1 MNEDYS
7 KIELNDGTILNLE
20 PKLNIKKLLMIN
32 RDFNTDEF
40 AKMSMGKGS
49 MDITVIQGAKA
60 VYVAYRQANMV
71 DYISF
76 DEFIDKWDFDMEVA
90 VAVYSTMMFK
100 QARDAYQKEFEKA
113 NKEKSFKSKNAKALS

>member
-40 AKMSMGKGS
+40 TMKQTTQQIIDS
-49 MDITVIQGAKA
+49 ITKVQ
-60 VYVAYRQANMV
+60 N
-71 DYISF
+71 D
-76 DEFIDKWDFDMEVA
+76 
-90 VAVYSTMMFK
+90 
-100 QARDAYQKEFEKA
+100 
-113 NKEKSFKSKNAKALS
+113 NASAWR

>member
-49 MDITVIQGAKA
+49 MDITVIQGA
-60 VYVAYRQANMV
+60 YRQANMV

-113 NKEKSFKSKNAKALS
+113 NKEKKLQK

>member
-1 MNEDYS
+1 MNEDCS

-90 VAVYSTMMFK
+90 VAVYGTMMFK

-113 NKEKSFKSKNAKALS
+113 NKEKKLQK

>member
-1 MNEDYS
+1 MQNVDGKRLYGYYS
-7 KIELNDGTILNLE
+7 YS
-20 PKLNIKKLLMIN
+20 
-32 RDFNTDEF
+32 RC
-40 AKMSMGKGS
+40 
-49 MDITVIQGAKA
+49 KA

-100 QARDAYQKEFEKA
+100 QARDAYQK
-113 NKEKSFKSKNAKALS
+113 NSKSK

>member
-1 MNEDYS
+1 V
-7 KIELNDGTILNLE
+7 
-20 PKLNIKKLLMIN
+20 
-32 RDFNTDEF
+32 
-40 AKMSMGKGS
+40 GKGS
-49 MDITVIQGAKA
+49 MDISVIQGAKA
-60 VYVAYRQANMV
+60 VYIAYRQANMT

-113 NKEKSFKSKNAKALS
+113 NKEKKLQK

>member
-1 MNEDYS
+1 MNEDFS
-7 KIELNDGTILNLE
+7 KIELNDGTILKLE

-32 RDFNTDEF
+32 RDFDTDEF
-40 AKMSMGKGS
+40 AKMSVGKAS
-49 MDITVIQGAKA
+49 MEISVIQGAKA

-113 NKEKSFKSKNAKALS
+113 NKEKKLQK

>member
-40 AKMSMGKGS
+40 AKMTVGKGS
-49 MDITVIQGAKA
+49 MDISVIQGAKA
-60 VYVAYRQANMV
+60 VYIAYRQSNMT

-76 DEFIDKWDFDMEVA
+76 DEFIDKWNFDMA
-90 VAVYSTMMFK
+90 TASYIYQLMMFK

-113 NKEKSFKSKNAKALS
+113 NKEKELQK

>member
-40 AKMSMGKGS
+40 AKMTVGKGS
-49 MDITVIQGAKA
+49 MDISV
-60 VYVAYRQANMV
+60 
-71 DYISF
+71 
-76 DEFIDKWDFDMEVA
+76 
-90 VAVYSTMMFK
+90 
-100 QARDAYQKEFEKA
+100 
-113 NKEKSFKSKNAKALS
+113 

>member
-1 MNEDYS
+1 
-7 KIELNDGTILNLE
+7 
-20 PKLNIKKLLMIN
+20 LNIKKLLMIN

-113 NKEKSFKSKNAKALS
+113 NKEKKLQK

>member
-40 AKMSMGKGS
+40 AKMTVGKGS
-49 MDITVIQGAKA
+49 MDISVIQGAKA
-60 VYVAYRQANMV
+60 VYIAYRQANMT

-76 DEFIDKWDFDMEVA
+76 DEFRYGYCQLYLSIDDVQT
-90 VAVYSTMMFK
+90 ST
-100 QARDAYQKEFEKA
+100 RCL
-113 NKEKSFKSKNAKALS
+113 SKRI